1 MADVQVVVH
10 EEILLRILCCNVCFR
25 MKFAPMFFWLRLIV
39 PLILRVH
46 SFLVQFVFV
55 DSLVSCANGIE
66 ISTPGKA
73 NAKSS
78 EIR

>member
-1 MADVQVVVH
+1 
-10 EEILLRILCCNVCFR
+10 